1 MKIRA
6 VLFDLGYTLWDVDYS
21 GETQAYET
29 LRRRLAKGSGAPIP
43 PAEKLRVAVSAV
55 FLRETEAWLKGKLEQ
70 VPTEDIYRDALESL
84 GLNIPAGYLSHVADD
99 VLSRSIRYGVDPET
113 PQVLRALKERG
124 LAIGAVSN
132 TYQSSRALEK
142 SLAKH
147 GLMQYIDT
155 LVVSS
160 EVGWEKPHPA
170 IFQEAL
176 RRLGVWAKETVFVG
190 DMGWAD
196 IQGAQAVGMKAV
208 LTRQYRQEDRGDS
221 KPDLVI
227 ERLSEVVDYV
237 DRLNRDD
244 PSGRLAAA
252 RE

>member
-1 MKIRA
+1 MIRA

-21 GETQAYET
+21 GETQAYQT
-29 LRRRLAKGSGAPIP
+29 LRRRLAQETGKPVP
-43 PAEKLRVAVSAV
+43 PAEKLRAAVSAV
-55 FLRETEAWLKGKLEQ
+55 FLRETEAWLHGKLEQ
-70 VPTEDIYRDALESL
+70 MPTEGIYRDALQSL
-84 GLNIPAGYLSHVADD
+84 GLNIPAGYLSRMADN
-99 VLSRSIRYGVDPET
+99 VLSRSIRYGVDPKT
-113 PQVLRALKERG
+113 PQALQALKERG

-142 SLAKH
+142 SLARH

-176 RRLGVWAKETVFVG
+176 RRLSVDAKETVFVG

-196 IQGAQAVGMKAV
+196 IKGAQALGMKAV
-208 LTRQYRQEDRGDS
+208 LTHQYRQEDPRES
-221 KPDLVI
+221 KPDLVV

-237 DRLNRDD
+237 DRLNRESDR
-244 PSGRLAAA
+244 S
-252 RE
+252 